1 MLKKG
6 NILYSMF
13 FGKCPKCHE
22 ESMYVEKNSYKLA
35 TTLKMNKKCSS
46 CGQRYHIEPGFF
58 DGAMYVSYAL
68 GIAFSVAAFVLANL
82 FFTPTVWQTFGI
94 ITLTMIV
101 LMPLMARMAR
111 SIWIN
116 MFVHYD
122 KNAVQKYKESQK
134 NNFR

>member
-6 NILYSMF
+6 NILYSML

-22 ESMYVEKNSYKLA
+22 DHMYVEKNCYKLSS
-35 TTLKMNKKCSS
+35 TLKMHKNCSS
-46 CGQRYHIEPGFF
+46 CGQKYHIEPGFF

-94 ITLTMIV
+94 ITVTMV
-101 LMPLMARMAR
+101 GLMPFMARLAR

-116 MFVHYD
+116 MFVSYD
-122 KNAVQKYKESQK
+122 KDAVAKYKKRDIE
-134 NNFR
+134 

>member
-6 NILYSMF
+6 NILYSML

-22 ESMYVEKNSYKLA
+22 EDMYLEKNCYKLSS
-35 TTLKMNKKCSS
+35 TLKMHNKCST
-46 CGQRYHIEPGFF
+46 CGQKYHLEPSFY

-68 GIAFSVAAFVLANL
+68 GIAFSVAAFVLANI

-94 ITLTMIV
+94 ITVTMIV
-101 LMPLMARMAR
+101 LMPLMARLAR

-116 MFVHYD
+116 MFVRYD
-122 KNAVQKYKESQK
+122 KDAVKKQNQLK
-134 NNFR
+134 R